1 MAGLESRHPY
11 KTQMKMKT
19 RAYWLLP
26 DFRKLI
32 VLFAV
37 ILLGYVPFMPTAAAQ
52 EPMHTMA
59 FESPGELKDF
69 LRYQPDRPAL
79 ISAHRGGAA
88 TGYPENSIHTF
99 ARTLSHH
106 PAFMEVDPRYTKDGH
121 VVLLHDDT
129 LSRMT
134 TGQGKVIDHTL
145 AELRQLYL
153 KDVNGRTTPFGVN
166 TLGEALEWA
175 RGKTVLI
182 LDQKGISALERA
194 KLLVEHNAKTHGMLI
209 VYSVEDAAA
218 VYRYDPDIVME
229 VMVPSMEELAK
240 FQVAG
245 VPMENIFA
253 FVGHRP
259 PKDPTV
265 IAGLQALGVTPARG
279 TSFELDRAYS
289 SGHITRGQLHAGYRA
304 LVASGVAML
313 ESDLATEAGMAV
325 QAFWDDT
332 NSGQPKINTDE

>member
-1 MAGLESRHPY
+1 MP
-11 KTQMKMKT
+11 
-19 RAYWLLP
+19 LP
-26 DFRKLI
+26 GFRKLI
-32 VLFAV
+32 ALFTV
-37 ILLGYVPFMPTAAAQ
+37 MLLGYGPSMPTVTAQ

-59 FESPGELKDF
+59 FESPEELKTF

-88 TGYPENSIHTF
+88 PGYPENSVHTF
-99 ARTLSHH
+99 AHTLSQN

-134 TGQGKVIDHTL
+134 TGRGKVIDHTL

-153 KDVNGRTTPFGVN
+153 KDVKGRTTPFGVN
-166 TLGEALEWA
+166 TLEEALQWA
-175 RGKTVLI
+175 KGKTVLI
-182 LDQKGISALERA
+182 LDQKGIPALERA
-194 KLLVEHNAKTHGMLI
+194 KLLVEHNAKTHAMLI

-240 FQVAG
+240 FQAAG
-245 VPMENIFA
+245 VPMDNILA
-253 FVGHRP
+253 FVGHKP

-265 IAGLQALGVTPARG
+265 IAGLQAVGVTPARG

-289 SGHITRGQLHAGYRA
+289 SGRITRGELHEGYRA

-325 QAFWDDT
+325 QAMWDAD
-332 NSGQPKINTDE
+332 SHREPAADVDE